1 MSDATVAELSRLLK
15 FIPDGWGPKFEGP
28 SGEVTWT
35 QTGPNEIRF
44 VALSHMA
51 IVMLSAQPGREVAL
65 NNDHKVLGI
74 APVGAVELVPAGSEL
89 FARWVVE
96 AENLLLAMDPQRLTK
111 LAELEFETDRF
122 ELQPPKLGFVDDKA
136 LLLGRLI
143 REEIQRGGQGNEDC
157 LDSLLTLFG
166 AHLLRN
172 YSSIGS
178 GKSRPFRG
186 GLRASAWRKV
196 KGYIQAHLS
205 EKMSVDAMA
214 QMADLSPSHFIRAFR
229 ETTGQPPHQYLLT
242 ARITHA
248 RRLITTTNLP
258 VSAIAKAAGFHDG
271 SHMAASMQKVWRTS
285 PTRLR
290 RPNGPPSKSDVI

>member
-1 MSDATVAELSRLLK
+1 
-15 FIPDGWGPKFEGP
+15 
-28 SGEVTWT
+28 
-35 QTGPNEIRF
+35 
-44 VALSHMA
+44 
-51 IVMLSAQPGREVAL
+51 MLSAQPDREVAL
-65 NNDHKVLGI
+65 NNDYKVIGI
-74 APVGAVELVPAGSEL
+74 EPVGAVELVPAGSEL

-96 AENLLLAMDPQRLTK
+96 TENLLFAMNPQRLTK
-111 LAELEFETDRF
+111 LAVLEFETDKF

-143 REEIQRGGQGNEDC
+143 KEEIQRGGQGNEDC

-178 GKSRPFRG
+178 GRSRQFRG
-186 GLRASAWRKV
+186 GLKASAWREV

-205 EKMSVDAMA
+205 ERISVDAMA
-214 QMADLSPSHFIRAFR
+214 QIAGLSPSHFIRAFR

-248 RRLITTTNLP
+248 RQLITSTDLP
-258 VSAIAKAAGFHDG
+258 VNAIAKAAGFHSG
-271 SHMAASMQKVWRTS
+271 SHMTASMQKVWRTS

-290 RPNGPPSKSDVI
+290 RVNRPAFKSDAI